1 PDSSLGPVVR
11 SRDRWSGSRE
21 LPGGGRAARVRRD
34 RSAVRRA
41 WDTAT
46 RQGWGGAPARARPRI
61 IERGMSQLVHAAV
74 AGDVREAEEMQEILR
89 GAGIDS
95 ELESGE
101 DDSVVV
107 LVQESDLEA
116 AQDAIEAGTEPDD
129 LVAEP

>member
-1 PDSSLGPVVR
+1 
-11 SRDRWSGSRE
+11 
-21 LPGGGRAARVRRD
+21 
-34 RSAVRRA
+34 
-41 WDTAT
+41 
-46 RQGWGGAPARARPRI
+46 
-61 IERGMSQLVHAAV
+61 MSQLVHAAV